1 MLRLCLSPEENTL
14 LTCGFSGP
22 DRSRICDLTRARC
35 AEVTYRY
42 PHAFTFSAIYAGQ
55 TAIAAHTYSHLP
67 PPVPN
72 GDVGDLLGALNELSG
87 QICP

>member
-1 MLRLCLSPEENTL
+1 MGPDLRFCGPEEIRT
-14 LTCGFSGP
+14 P
-22 DRSRICDLTRARC
+22 DLTRARC

-67 PPVPN
+67 PPVSD